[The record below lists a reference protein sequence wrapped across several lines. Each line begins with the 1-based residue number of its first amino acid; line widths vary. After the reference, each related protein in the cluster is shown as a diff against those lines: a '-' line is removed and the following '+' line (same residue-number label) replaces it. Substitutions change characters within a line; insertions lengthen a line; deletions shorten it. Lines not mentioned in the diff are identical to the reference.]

1 MHVHDDHDHGHQ
13 HHHHGPADYG
23 HAFAIGIVLNVIFVT
38 VEVVFGYLANSLA
51 LLADAGHNLSDVLG
65 LVVAWGALHLAK
77 TRPTE
82 RRTYGLRRSSI
93 LAAVFNAVVLLI
105 AIGAIAWEA
114 IGRFVHPAPV
124 AGTTVMVVAGIG
136 IVINGLTAALFASG
150 RKSDVNIE
158 GAFLHMASDAAVSV
172 GVLIAGAVILYVGW
186 TWLDPVVSL
195 LIVLVI
201 AIGTW
206 DLLRRSFDLAMD
218 AVPGHIDPAAVRQ
231 YLDALPGVSDIHD
244 LHIWAMSTTETALTA
259 HIVRDAPELDD
270 AFLHDLT
277 DHLHHH
283 YHIHH
288 VTIQIESGKG
298 PHICHLSH
306 EDSV

>member
-1 MHVHDDHDHGHQ
+1 MHVHDDHDHGH
-13 HHHHGPADYG
+13 HHHGPADYG
-23 HAFAIGIVLNVIFVT
+23 LAFAVGISLNVVFVGI
-38 VEVVFGYLANSLA
+38 EAVFGYWAHSLA

-65 LVVAWGALHLAK
+65 LLIAWGALHLAK

-114 IGRFVHPAPV
+114 VGRFVHPAPV
-124 AGTTVMVVAGIG
+124 AGATVMVVAGIG

-158 GAFLHMASDAAVSV
+158 GAFLHMAADAAVSV
-172 GVLIAGAVILYVGW
+172 GVLVAGAVILYAGW

-218 AVPGHIDPAAVRQ
+218 AVPAHIDPAAVRD
-231 YLDALPGVSDIHD
+231 YLSALPGVSDIHD
-244 LHIWAMSTTETALTA
+244 FHIWAMSTTETALTA
-259 HIVRDAPELDD
+259 HLIRSVPELDD
-270 AFLHDLT
+270 AFLHDVSER
-277 DHLHHH
+277 LHHEF
-283 YHIHH
+283 HIHH
-288 VTIQIESGKG
+288 VTIQIESGHG
-298 PHICHLSH
+298 PQVCHLSH

>member
-1 MHVHDDHDHGHQ
+1 MHAQDDHGHG
-13 HHHHGPADYG
+13 HLHHGPTDYG
-23 HAFAIGIVLNVIFVT
+23 RAFAIGVSLNVIFVA
-38 VEVVFGYLANSLA
+38 VEAGFGYMANSLA

-65 LVVAWGALHLAK
+65 LLVAWGALHLARS
-77 TRPTE
+77 RPTE

-93 LAAVFNAVVLLI
+93 LAAVFNAAVLLI
-105 AIGAIAWEA
+105 AIAWIAWEA
-114 IGRFVHPAPV
+114 VGRFMHPAPV

-158 GAFLHMASDAAVSV
+158 GAFLHMAADAAVSV
-172 GVLIAGAVILYVGW
+172 GVLMAGAVILWVGW
-186 TWLDPVVSL
+186 LWLDPVVSL

-201 AIGTW
+201 AVGTW
-206 DLLRRSFDLAMD
+206 DLLRRSLDLAMD
-218 AVPGHIDPAAVRQ
+218 AVPRHIDPAAVRQ
-231 YLDALPGVSDIHD
+231 YLDGLPGVSDIHD

-259 HIVRDAPELDD
+259 HIVRDAIELDD
-270 AFLHDLT
+270 AFLHDVSE
-277 DHLHHH
+277 HLHRDF
-283 YHIHH
+283 HIHH

-298 PHICHLSH
+298 PRVCHLSH

>member
-1 MHVHDDHDHGHQ
+1 MHVHDDHGHG

-23 HAFAIGIVLNVIFVT
+23 RAFAVGISLNAIFV
-38 VEVVFGYLANSLA
+38 VIEAVFGYLANSLA

-65 LVVAWGALHLAK
+65 LLIAWGALHLAK

-93 LAAVFNAVVLLI
+93 LAAVFNAVILLI

-114 IGRFVHPAPV
+114 VGRFVHPAPV
-124 AGTTVMVVAGIG
+124 GGTTVMAVAGIG
-136 IVINGLTAALFASG
+136 IVINGLTAALFAAG

-158 GAFLHMASDAAVSV
+158 GAFLHMAADAAVSV
-172 GVLIAGAVILYVGW
+172 GVLLAGAVILYTGW

-218 AVPGHIDPAAVRQ
+218 AVPGHIDPTAVRQ

-259 HIVRDAPELDD
+259 HIVRNAMELDD
-270 AFLHDLT
+270 AFLHELT
-277 DHLHHH
+277 EHLHHDF
-283 YHIHH
+283 HIHH

-298 PHICHLSH
+298 PQVCHLSH